1 VPFALYAAGAG
12 TLIGLALT
20 WVWKLQTSEAQD
32 LTPSMRWRAPCF
44 LNRVTDDRGPI
55 LAIAEYRIDPKDSSA
70 FLALMHDISLER
82 RRDGAYAWHMFEDP
96 DDEGKM
102 IETYLI
108 HSVLELKYRQARV
121 TVADEMMEERASQFL
136 KAPAETRYL
145 VAPQRPLRSRWRKR
159 FAARAARRSRG

>member
-1 VPFALYAAGAG
+1 
-12 TLIGLALT
+12 
-20 WVWKLQTSEAQD
+20 
-32 LTPSMRWRAPCF
+32 
-44 LNRVTDDRGPI
+44 
-55 LAIAEYRIDPKDSSA
+55 
-70 FLALMHDISLER
+70 
-82 RRDGAYAWHMFEDP
+82 MFEDP

-145 VAPQRPLRSRWRKR
+145 VAPQRGPPAAVVAEAVRPPAAALRSRGLTPH
-159 FAARAARRSRG
+159 ASTLASRP